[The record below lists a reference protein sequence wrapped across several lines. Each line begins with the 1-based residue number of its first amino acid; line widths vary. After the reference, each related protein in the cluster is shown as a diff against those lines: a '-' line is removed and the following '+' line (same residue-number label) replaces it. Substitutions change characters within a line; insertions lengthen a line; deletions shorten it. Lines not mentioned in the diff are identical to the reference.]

1 MHRSLVEAYCRSL
14 RCQRKLLLLVFSFKK
29 HYIIAKIYI
38 NFYYFLKCMHKLCKI
53 YLHDIFCRVKFHAFL
68 QRVKGYFLLFQNVI
82 LYFCPFKR
90 DTTIIISFSLYRCK
104 NLQRY
109 YRSISIWW
117 ISYNFQMYLTLY
129 LILVLANGFSFQS
142 SYKHQLE
149 TF

>member
-82 LYFCPFKR
+82 SYFCPFKR
-90 DTTIIISFSLYRCK
+90 DTKIINSFSLYRCK
-104 NLQRY
+104 YLL
-109 YRSISIWW
+109 RSISIGW
-117 ISYNFQMYLTLY
+117 ISYNFQIYLTLY
-129 LILVLANGFSFQS
+129 LMLVLVKRF
-142 SYKHQLE
+142 
-149 TF
+149 